1 MEDLGAPISYVVL
14 EKGVPVYSSDGAKV
28 GEVHEI
34 RADMQNDIFDGV
46 VVTPDALLPINKRF
60 VPADE
65 IGEIHERGV
74 LLKLDSTACERL
86 EEV

>member
-14 EKGVPVYSSDGAKV
+14 ATGAPVYSSNGEKI

-46 VVTPDALLPINKRF
+46 VVTDALLPINKRF
-60 VPADE
+60 VPADQIDE
-65 IGEIHERGV
+65 IYEGGV
-74 LLKLDSTACERL
+74 RLKLDSQACERL
-86 EEV
+86 EEA